1 MLLRLCFWLQH
12 NSWLL
17 AVNSSVPIS
26 AALEAAHY
34 AGFFL
39 LVGSTAIV
47 DLRLMAVAGRRFSP
61 SALAGQLFPWAWTG
75 FAFTLVSGFFMFSGD
90 AVDFYRAPIF
100 RLKLLVILLAA
111 LFGLLVQWKA
121 PQWDRA
127 PAIPAGAKVAAF
139 LSLALWI
146 GAILASVE
154 VPAISGVG

>member
-17 AVNSSVPIS
+17 AVNSSVPVS

-39 LVGSTAIV
+39 LVGSIAIV
-47 DLRLMAVAGRRFSP
+47 DLRLLGAAGRGQSP
-61 SALAGQLFPWAWTG
+61 SELARQLFPWTWTG

-100 RLKLLVILLAA
+100 RVKLLVILLAVI
-111 LFGLLVQWKA
+111 FGLLVQWKV
-121 PQWDRA
+121 PQWDRP
-127 PAIPAGAKVAAF
+127 PAIPLGAKLAAF